1 MEKPALPAR
10 IKTIRVFGAMPCEVD
25 LQICPKAEE
34 TFCEKKNVLCRICQG
49 PEMLLFLVILSVF
62 LSYLFY
68 NWAFR
73 GKSYRE
79 DRLCIKEI
87 KEKHHV

>member
-10 IKTIRVFGAMPCEVD
+10 IKTIRIFGAMPCEVN
-25 LQICPKAEE
+25 LQISSKA
-34 TFCEKKNVLCRICQG
+34 FCEEKNIFCRICQR
-49 PEMLLFLVILSVF
+49 PEMLLFLVITSVS

-68 NWAFR
+68 NWEFR